1 MLLYEHNDQ
10 RGVIYDGE
18 REDLVPD
25 WAKVIGRY
33 SELTQRREEIER
45 VTIEELQKILWMY

>member
-1 MLLYEHNDQ
+1 MLLYEHNEQ

-33 SELTQRREEIER
+33 KELTEKQEEIQEC
-45 VTIEELQKILWMY
+45 TLDELQRILWMY